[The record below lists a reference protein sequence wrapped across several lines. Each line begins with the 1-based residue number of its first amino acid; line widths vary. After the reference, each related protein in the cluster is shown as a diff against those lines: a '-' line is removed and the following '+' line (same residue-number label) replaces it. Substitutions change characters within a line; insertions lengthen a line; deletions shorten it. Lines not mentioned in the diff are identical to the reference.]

1 MTFREAERIYIDSL
15 TSVYHRQEA
24 GSLAWLSISHICKL
38 ERAKYLSIKNE
49 EIQDK
54 DAEALLRILE
64 ELKTGRPLQYI
75 LGETEFYGLTFK
87 VNPAVLIPRPETEE
101 LVDWVL
107 IALRGLN
114 KGTEGLKI
122 IDIGTGS
129 GCIPVSI
136 KKYFPM
142 ADIYAMDISANA
154 LNTAIEN
161 AELNQTDL
169 NFFQDD
175 ILDPKNEQLLHTQF
189 DVIIS
194 NPPYVTR
201 SEMGQMMSNVL
212 EYEPHTALFVP
223 DNDPLIFYRAIAD
236 FAIQHLSQRGLL
248 FLEINENLGP
258 QTLDLMKEK
267 GFSNTEL
274 RQDIRGKDRMIRAV
288 R

>member
-1 MTFREAERIYIDSL
+1 MTFTEAERKIIESL
-15 TSVYHRQEA
+15 TSHYGPEEA
-24 GSLAWLSISHICKL
+24 GSLAWLGISHVCEL

-54 DAEALLRILE
+54 DAEALFRILE

-75 LGETEFYGLTFK
+75 LGETEFYGLKFK
-87 VNPAVLIPRPETEE
+87 VNPSVLIPRPETEE

-107 IALRGLN
+107 IELRNLN
-114 KGTEGLKI
+114 EGTEGLKI

-136 KKYFPM
+136 KKYFPK
-142 ADIYAMDISANA
+142 AEIYAMDISAKA
-154 LNTAIEN
+154 LNTAAEN

-169 NFFQDD
+169 NFIQDD
-175 ILDPKNEQLLHTQF
+175 ILDPKNDQLLHTQF

-194 NPPYVTR
+194 NPPYVTW
-201 SEMGQMMSNVL
+201 SEKGQMMPNVL
-212 EYEPHTALFVP
+212 EHEPHTALFVP
-223 DNDPLIFYRAIAD
+223 NDDPLIFYCAIAD
-236 FAIQHLSQRGLL
+236 FAIQHLLERGLL

-258 QTLDLMKEK
+258 QTLDLLKKM
-267 GFSNTEL
+267 GFSNIEL
-274 RQDIRGKDRMIRAV
+274 RQDIRGKDRIIRAV

>member
-1 MTFREAERIYIDSL
+1 MTFTEAERKIIESL
-15 TSVYHRQEA
+15 TSRYGPEEA
-24 GSLAWLSISHICKL
+24 GSLAWLSISHVCEL

-49 EIQDK
+49 EIQDR

-64 ELKTGRPLQYI
+64 ELKTGKPLQYI

-107 IALRGLN
+107 IGLRGLN

-136 KKYFPM
+136 KKYYPM

-154 LNTAIEN
+154 LSTAIEN

-169 NFFQDD
+169 NFIQDD

-201 SEMGQMMSNVL
+201 SEMGQMMPNVL
-212 EYEPHTALFVP
+212 EHEPHTALFVP
-223 DNDPLIFYRAIAD
+223 DDDPLIFYHAIKE
-236 FAIQHLSQRGLL
+236 FAVAHLPEQGLL

-258 QTLDLMKEK
+258 QTLDLIKEK
-267 GFSNTEL
+267 GFSSTEL

>member
-1 MTFREAERIYIDSL
+1 MTFTEAERKIIESL
-15 TSVYHRQEA
+15 TSRYGPEEA
-24 GSLAWLSISHICKL
+24 GSLAWLSISHVCEL

-87 VNPAVLIPRPETEE
+87 VNPTVLIPRPETEE

-107 IALRGLN
+107 IELRNLN

-129 GCIPVSI
+129 GCIPISI
-136 KKYFPM
+136 KKYLPL
-142 ADIYAMDISANA
+142 AEITALDISEEA
-154 LNTAIEN
+154 LNTAKYN
-161 AELNQTDL
+161 AELNQTDM
-169 NFFQDD
+169 NFIQDD

-194 NPPYVTR
+194 NPPYVTFT
-201 SEMGQMMSNVL
+201 EKEQMMPNVL
-212 EYEPHTALFVP
+212 EHEPHTALFVP
-223 DNDPLIFYRAIAD
+223 DDDPLIFYRAIGD
-236 FAIQHLSQRGLL
+236 FAFRHLAEKGFL
-248 FLEINENLGP
+248 FLEINENLG
-258 QTLDLMKEK
+258 QETLNLIKDN
-267 GFSNTEL
+267 GFKNAEL
-274 RQDIRGKDRMIRAV
+274 RQDLRGKDRMIMALR
-288 R
+288 